1 MGRNTYV
8 EHIAHVRHRARVP
21 VTDGLVEGSG
31 TLQLYIQGRM
41 AESSERR
48 DIQGDTQNGEEATQQ
63 EQQAGRDTYVEHAI
77 HGRHRARVPG
87 TDGLVE
93 GSGSLQ

>member
-41 AESSERR
+41 ARPVS
-48 DIQGDTQNGEEATQQ
+48 
-63 EQQAGRDTYVEHAI
+63 VE
-77 HGRHRARVPG
+77 
-87 TDGLVE
+87 T
-93 GSGSLQ
+93 SGGYTKR